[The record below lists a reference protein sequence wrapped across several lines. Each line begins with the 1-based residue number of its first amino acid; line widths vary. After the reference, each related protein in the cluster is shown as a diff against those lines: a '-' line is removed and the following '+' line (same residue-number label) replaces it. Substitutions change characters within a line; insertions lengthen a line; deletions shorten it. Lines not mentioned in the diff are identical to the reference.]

1 MTYWHTHSSEK
12 GQKHHIY
19 QIFHYF
25 PDYVLLVKKTDRLG
39 FISDWFTLDTFWQ
52 KNNLYY
58 QEYFTIVFTVKN
70 IIAVFKKDKDWVIW
84 LAYA

>member
-25 PDYVLLVKKTDRLG
+25 PDYVLLVKKQTAYVSYLIDLHWTH
-39 FISDWFTLDTFWQ
+39 SD
-52 KNNLYY
+52 KR
-58 QEYFTIVFTVKN
+58 TIYIIKN
-70 IIAVFKKDKDWVIW
+70 I
-84 LAYA
+84 LR